1 MQIIEHSGWKTK
13 INVRFHLARHLVH
26 WLIFFWINV
35 FSVLNSS
42 FCSQVIGTS
51 MCFDQLPLPS
61 NCPSL
66 QSPPNCCNFFF
77 LLIQERKFCHVFCF
91 LDDLCAIN
99 DDSELEKNF
108 KDIYPEKL
116 EFKNGK
122 ASFLNLLINIGKK
135 GLAPLYMTKGML
147 SNFLFSVC
155 LTAVAICHLKHF
167 VHPLPLKL

>member
-1 MQIIEHSGWKTK
+1 MKKVDID
-13 INVRFHLARHLVH
+13 LY
-26 WLIFFWINV
+26 
-35 FSVLNSS
+35 
-42 FCSQVIGTS
+42 
-51 MCFDQLPLPS
+51 
-61 NCPSL
+61 L

-77 LLIQERKFCHVFCF
+77 FVNIGKEILSCFFF
-91 LDDLCAIN
+91 LDNLCAIN
-99 DDSELEKNF
+99 DNSELKKNF
-108 KDIYPEKL
+108 KDIFPEKL

-122 ASFLNLLINIGKK
+122 ASFLDLLINIGTK